1 MYISCQHA
9 NSAPTIQPILCTLF
23 TNSKLSQFYLRKP
36 SLLSSK
42 LHSPMW
48 NVKMLLKCLLN
59 EMQFT
64 GCKQSE
70 HFLKPQL
77 FQRTVSKVDLA
88 FQNRLNSLPRILVCN
103 TEHSLY
109 VHIRTVNLFSLMHCI
124 KIGPKR
130 SCPNCSLTTGNFNN
144 SHAAQK
150 QDHKFFY
157 FLYIAK

>member
-1 MYISCQHA
+1 MRCNSQVVNRA
-9 NSAPTIQPILCTLF
+9 NTSFP
-23 TNSKLSQFYLRKP
+23 
-36 SLLSSK
+36 
-42 LHSPMW
+42 
-48 NVKMLLKCLLN
+48 V
-59 EMQFT
+59 
-64 GCKQSE
+64 
-70 HFLKPQL
+70 KPQL

-150 QDHKFFY
+150 QDHKFFT
-157 FLYIAK
+157 FYISPNNLFCCLKDLNVLRIQPTQLFKQILRKY